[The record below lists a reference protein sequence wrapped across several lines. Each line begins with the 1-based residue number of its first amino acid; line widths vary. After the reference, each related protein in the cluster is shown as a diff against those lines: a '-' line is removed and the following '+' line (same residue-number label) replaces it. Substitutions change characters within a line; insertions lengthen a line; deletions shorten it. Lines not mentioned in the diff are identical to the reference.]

1 MGGPRFEPVRT
12 VRAYERVVEQVEE
25 AIESGSL
32 CPGARL
38 PSERELMVQFSVSR
52 STVREALR
60 VLQARGLVRSRPGDP
75 HGAEVL
81 PFSPAVLHKS
91 MTTLAR
97 VAELS
102 LGELV
107 QFRMVLDASAILL
120 AARLRTEEQLAEM
133 AEAVASM
140 RAAVEAGDDAAG
152 AAEGPAR
159 DVYRTVGAAEGAAR
173 EVDRAFGAADVA
185 FHDAVARASGNKLI
199 QICTDV
205 VRSIVVD
212 LIAGKIASAPDR
224 EALMRRSIGH
234 HEEVLAAVRAGDGPL
249 AARLS
254 RESMYDYYAGY
265 VPADERAALRALLE

>member
-1 MGGPRFEPVRT
+1 MSGPQFEPVRT
-12 VRAYERVVEQVEE
+12 VRAYERIVEQIEG
-25 AIESGSL
+25 AIESGAL
-32 CPGARL
+32 CPGGRL

-75 HGAEVL
+75 NGAEVL
-81 PFSPAVLHKS
+81 PFSPAALHKS

-107 QFRMVLDASAILL
+107 QFRMVMDGAAILL

-133 AEAVASM
+133 A
-140 RAAVEAGDDAAG
+140 AAVERMKEADS
-152 AAEGPAR
+152 ES
-159 DVYRTVGAAEGAAR
+159 
-173 EVDRAFGAADVA
+173 FSAADVA
-185 FHDAVARASGNKLI
+185 FHDVVARASGNTLI
-199 QICTDV
+199 QVCTDV
-205 VRSIVVD
+205 VRSVVVD
-212 LIAGKIASAPDR
+212 LVAGRIAVAPDQ
-224 EALMRRSIGH
+224 EALMRRSIAH

-254 RESMYDYYAGY
+254 RRSMYDYYAGY
-265 VPADERAALRALLE
+265 VLEEERIAMQALLE

>member
-1 MGGPRFEPVRT
+1 MGGPRFEPVRA

-32 CPGARL
+32 CPGERL
-38 PSERELMVQFSVSR
+38 PSERELMVQFSVGR

-75 HGAEVL
+75 NGAEVL
-81 PFSPAVLHKS
+81 PFSPVALHKS

-102 LGELV
+102 LAELV
-107 QFRMVLDASAILL
+107 QFRMVLDSSAVLL

-133 AEAVASM
+133 SAAVADM
-140 RAAVEAGDDAAG
+140 RAALDGGSEQGFD
-152 AAEGPAR
+152 
-159 DVYRTVGAAEGAAR
+159 
-173 EVDRAFGAADVA
+173 AFGGADVA

-205 VRSIVVD
+205 VRSIVLD
-212 LIAGKIASAPDR
+212 LISGKIAAAPDR
-224 EALMRRSIGH
+224 EGLMRQSIGH
-234 HEEVLAAVRAGDGPL
+234 HEEVIAAVRAGDGPL

-254 RESMYDYYAGY
+254 RKSMYDYYAGY
-265 VPADERAALRALLE
+265 VPVAERTALRALLE